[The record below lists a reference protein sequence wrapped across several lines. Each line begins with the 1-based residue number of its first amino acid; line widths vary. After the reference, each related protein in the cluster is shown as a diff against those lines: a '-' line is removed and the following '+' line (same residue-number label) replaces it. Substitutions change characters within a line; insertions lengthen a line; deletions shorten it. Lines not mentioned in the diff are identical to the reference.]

1 MDAGG
6 CCQDMPGQNLTTESM
21 RILERA
27 RDLQRQSVGQDAG
40 SVLRRNRRGTA
51 LQRA

>member
-6 CCQDMPGQNLTTESM
+6 CCQGMPGQNLTTESI

-27 RDLQRQSVGQDAG
+27 TDLQQQSVGQDAG
-40 SVLRRNRRGTA
+40 SVPRRNRLGRA

>member
-6 CCQDMPGQNLTTESM
+6 YCQDVLGQNPTTESM
-21 RILERA
+21 RFLERA

-40 SVLRRNRRGTA
+40 SVLRRNRRGKA